1 MKINN
6 RHIIAFCIGGLIGS
20 ILVSNQI
27 DTISIINSICIILL
41 ALNTV
46 EKETK

>member
-6 RHIIAFCIGGLIGS
+6 RHIIAFCIGGLIGAALTSSLNASS
-20 ILVSNQI
+20 IV
-27 DTISIINSICIILL
+27 NSICIILL